1 MILLLIAA
9 AVLSREAA
17 RYTEEFTFSV
27 GVGDDF
33 AMRLSI
39 DSAEDLRTTLHHVLE
54 ASRLPK
60 VKDVAKCLFSPFTMD
75 LTIQQDV
82 SQAYFCGNHIILS
95 SDFAAP

>member
-1 MILLLIAA
+1 MSLLLLAA

-33 AMRLSI
+33 VMRLSI
-39 DSAEDLRTTLHHVLE
+39 DSCEDLRTTLHHVLE

-60 VKDVAKCLFSPFTMD
+60 VKDVVQCFLTLSQWSSQKCKLK
-75 LTIQQDV
+75 
-82 SQAYFCGNHIILS
+82 AYLCGTHSIVI
-95 SDFAAP
+95 SDFGAL

>member
-1 MILLLIAA
+1 MQLCVSHYTMMICLLIAA

-60 VKDVAKCLFSPFTMD
+60 VKDV
-75 LTIQQDV
+75 
-82 SQAYFCGNHIILS
+82 G
-95 SDFAAP
+95 

>member
-1 MILLLIAA
+1 MMILLLIAA

-60 VKDVAKCLFSPFTMD
+60 VKDVGWCLF
-75 LTIQQDV
+75 
-82 SQAYFCGNHIILS
+82 
-95 SDFAAP
+95 

>member
-1 MILLLIAA
+1 MMIFLLIAA

-60 VKDVAKCLFSPFTMD
+60 VKDV
-75 LTIQQDV
+75 
-82 SQAYFCGNHIILS
+82 G
-95 SDFAAP
+95 